1 MTTSIH
7 AVADCFILIVDRS
20 TGDSVNTFKLQKLVY
35 FAQVWHL
42 AMYGKPL
49 FDNKIEA
56 WVHGPV
62 CLELH
67 RRFQNQADL
76 PIGVEAVI
84 TDINQLDAHTREFL
98 DEVWTVYGQYSVAKL
113 EKMTHD
119 EAPWLEARA
128 ELPADVRGCNVINQ
142 ETMRS
147 YYSSRMTARR
157 RIREN

>member
-7 AVADCFILIVDRS
+7 AVADYFILIVDRS

-42 AMYGKPL
+42 SLHGTRL
-49 FDNKIEA
+49 FDNEIEA

-67 RRFQNQADL
+67 RRFHKQADI

-84 TDINQLDAHTREFL
+84 TDVNQLDGQTREFL